1 MTLIDCAILL
11 VIVLAILGGLSQGF
25 LRSIFALAG
34 LLGGLVLAAWNYGLI
49 APVLMP
55 LVRVEQLANAIA
67 FMLIALLVMGL
78 AAIVGKVLSKTAH
91 KIGLGCLDRLAGGVF
106 GFFQGALL
114 VTLLILV
121 VVAFF
126 PRAHWMA
133 QARLPGS
140 SSGFVI

>member
-78 AAIVGKVLSKTAH
+78 AAIVGKVLSKTSTMHWWPSLTPTAT
-91 KIGLGCLDRLAGGVF
+91 IFC
-106 GFFQGALL
+106 
-114 VTLLILV
+114 
-121 VVAFF
+121 
-126 PRAHWMA
+126 RA
-133 QARLPGS
+133 S
-140 SSGFVI
+140 SAPTK